1 MDVAGQMDMGGFDV
15 LSWYMDIPPVSRVY
29 FTSAFLTT
37 AFCAIEV
44 INPYY
49 LYYSTDLILEGQ
61 LWRLVS
67 PFLFFGVF
75 SIDFIFNMYFLVRH
89 CRQLEEGDFRG
100 KQSQFVLMIMF
111 GIGMICLLTPF
122 LQSHNFLGSALTFMM
137 TYVWGRRNE
146 DVRMS
151 MFGVISFTAPY
162 LPWVMLAFGFLVGNP
177 IDMSLVGIL
186 AGHTYYFLQYVYPV
200 MADMRAWKTKR
211 IMDPPRFLKY
221 LCGEEVEQM
230 RVVDGI
236 VVQGQDQAHEH
247 QD

>member
-1 MDVAGQMDMGGFDV
+1 MGGFDV
-15 LSWYMDIPPVSRVY
+15 FSWYMDIPPVSRVY

-61 LWRLVS
+61 LWRLFS
-67 PFLFFGVF
+67 PFLFFGLF
-75 SIDFIFNMYFLVRH
+75 SVDFIFNMYFLVRH

-100 KQSQFVLMIMF
+100 KPSQFVLMILF
-111 GIGMICLLTPF
+111 GIGMTCMLTPF

-162 LPWVMLAFGFLVGNP
+162 LPWVMLAFGFLVGNA
-177 IDMSLVGIL
+177 IDMSLVGIMV
-186 AGHTYYFLQYVYPV
+186 GHTYYFLQYVFPV
-200 MADMRAWKTKR
+200 VAEMRGWKRTK
-211 IMDPPRFLKY
+211 ILAPPRFLRY
-221 LCGEEVEQM
+221 LCGEEVENLHII
-230 RVVDGI
+230 DGV
-236 VVQGQDQAHEH
+236 VVQGQEHEH